1 MRVVRL
7 RDQVSH
13 SVSFALLDDAG
24 QPVPAIAG
32 FLGHLGARG
41 YSPNTVSAY
50 AHDLLHFERFL
61 RQRRLAYAGFTPVE
75 AVVFLEHLAQVP
87 SRKRTQA
94 VDAVGGAEPI
104 LARLAPTSVNR
115 VLVAV
120 SSFFEYL
127 IVSGQLALEIGRAS

>member
-24 QPVPAIAG
+24 RPVPAIAG

-41 YSPNTVSAY
+41 YSPNTLSAY

-61 RQRRLAYAGFTPVE
+61 RQRGLAYADFTPVE
-75 AVVFLEHLAQVP
+75 AVMFLGHLSQVP
-87 SRKRTQA
+87 SRKRAQA
-94 VDAVGGAEPI
+94 LDAPGAAEPAV
-104 LARLAPTSVNR
+104 ARLAPASVNR
-115 VLVAV
+115 VL
-120 SSFFEYL
+120 
-127 IVSGQLALEIGRAS
+127 